1 MWAALVS
8 FNLRSYIV
16 CFCSKKKDKN
26 GKYHAIYTITW
37 KENYHC
43 EHVLISFKTQKQ
55 GCTILTRK
63 EQINKDYSEIES
75 DLSLKFKTLVKP
87 RYIKNYTL
95 ISVR

>member
-1 MWAALVS
+1 MFAFAV
-8 FNLRSYIV
+8 
-16 CFCSKKKDKN
+16 KKDKN

-75 DLSLKFKTLVKP
+75 DLSLKFKTWVKP